1 MMQRM
6 IRYTLTKEEVE
17 ALQEKI
23 VREHW
28 MPVFEAF
35 SLHIYEARYEIE
47 GETYTFYKALGRD
60 EPPIVEKGL

>member
-1 MMQRM
+1 MKTQLDEQQ
-6 IRYTLTKEEVE
+6 IV

-28 MPVFEAF
+28 MPVFEGF

-60 EPPIVEKGL
+60 EPPIVERGCK